1 MWDVHL
7 LLTPSKTI
15 DILRRMGKI
24 YKYLA
29 YSLIFLLSVAGRCLF
44 ADEPPPLDQ
53 GGEMLVLRNG
63 QILEGRITKL
73 KDRYLVDL
81 PDGEIQIRN
90 AEVDFV
96 CRSLEEGFQQKRAAI
111 QSGDWREHLE
121 LARWCL
127 KHRMNDHADAEL
139 SAAERV
145 SPNNPMIAALRRQA
159 EPIPEVVKSEKTAP
173 LDDSVTNEELD
184 EMIRGLPP
192 KTMEVFT
199 QKVQPVL
206 INNCTASGCHGSQST
221 NNLRLFRVSAGET
234 AHKRLTQRN
243 LYSVMQFVNRENPT
257 QSPLITVPINPHGS
271 ATRAIFNEKH
281 AGQYLNV
288 AEWLLALDSSDQ
300 SVPTDGLVD
309 HVSTSKNPSVD
320 LPGDSSKPPHLL
332 SREAQQAKPLTVSKN
347 RRPPKLDSENSE
359 DITQTS
365 YQEPP
370 EEFLQSPKAGS
381 APTAPPIKGGKPT
394 DLKSLPTSKP
404 KVQRGAPIPKSEPK
418 DPFDPELFNRRY
430 HKEEAPKEGVA
441 TSGDTANKG

>member
-1 MWDVHL
+1 
-7 LLTPSKTI
+7 
-15 DILRRMGKI
+15 
-24 YKYLA
+24 
-29 YSLIFLLSVAGRCLF
+29 
-44 ADEPPPLDQ
+44 
-53 GGEMLVLRNG
+53 MLVLRNG

-127 KHRMNDHADAEL
+127 KHRMNDHAEAEL
-139 SAAERV
+139 SAAESV
-145 SPNNPMIAALRRQA
+145 SPHNPMVAALRRQA
-159 EPIPEVVKSEKTAP
+159 EPIPEVVKPEKTAP

-184 EMIRGLPP
+184 EMVRSLPP
-192 KTMEVFT
+192 RTMEVFT

-206 INNCTASGCHGSQST
+206 INNCTAAGCHGSQST

-243 LYSVMQFVNRENPT
+243 LYSVMQFVNRENPS

-271 ATRAIFNEKH
+271 ATRAIFTEKRV
-281 AGQYLNV
+281 GQYLNV
-288 AEWLLALDSSDQ
+288 AEWLMALDSSDR
-300 SVPTDGLVD
+300 SAPTDVLVD
-309 HVSTSKNPSVD
+309 HVPPLKNPPAD
-320 LPGDSSKPPHLL
+320 LSGDSSKPPRLL

-347 RRPPKLDSENSE
+347 RRPPTLDSESSE

-381 APTAPPIKGGKPT
+381 ASAAPAMKGGKPS
-394 DLKSLPTSKP
+394 DLKSLPPSRP
-404 KVQRGAPIPKSEPK
+404 NVQRGVPIPKSEPK

-430 HKEEAPKEGVA
+430 HKEESPKEG
-441 TSGDTANKG
+441 DTVPSNTPDKK